1 MKRLCI
7 KMKEGGL
14 LMFVLLLACS
24 VFGLVGTEA
33 MAAEVTGVPEDTPLT
48 HQEINEDTN
57 LLEIDYGK
65 EAIDIGRD
73 VFLLTTMTD
82 EIANKHT
89 CTNVETGVF
98 EYGEM
103 EGEDTV
109 VDQVAG
115 ANLTGGNLPNTFKL
129 SNPSN
134 WKKGDTLIIPS
145 VVSTDGKP
153 LFLRIESTTGNAVT
167 AKVMNPIVTGG
178 VESFNT
184 IPASASAIKLGKAM
198 DELTGKV
205 ESKLLLPSPHTNY
218 CQTFMETIIA
228 SQRQLNVRKKVQIPF
243 SVYLEQKMRDY
254 KQKRELSRLI
264 GVKSLRHDEDNREI
278 YTSDGVFH
286 MAKNTFGMTAWNN
299 ANYTAMCRDIFETG
313 YANGSGSKILLCGAS
328 FMAGLTSVDSYSKVF
343 QAAET
348 EAVFGVK
355 CKAIDTGFGILYPKY
370 HRLLTGAYSNKA
382 IALDIP
388 YVRVDT
394 LQGEEFQTSPLN
406 DNDDQRVRG
415 VSIWESSCVV
425 LENEM
430 SHCVITGA

>member
-1 MKRLCI
+1 MKKLFF
-7 KMKEGGL
+7 KLKGSGL
-14 LMFVLLLACS
+14 LMFALLLLCA
-24 VFGLVGTEA
+24 VFGITGAEA
-33 MAAEVTGVPEDTPLT
+33 MTADITGVPEDTPLT

-82 EIANKHT
+82 EIGNRHT

-98 EYGEM
+98 EYGEQD
-103 EGEDTV
+103 GEDTV

-115 ANLTGGNLPNTFKL
+115 ANLVGGNLPNTFKL
-129 SNPSN
+129 ANPSN
-134 WKKGDTLIIPS
+134 WKKGDTLIVPS

-153 LFLRIESTTGNAVT
+153 LFLRIESSTSTTVAC
-167 AKVMNPIVTGG
+167 KVMNPIVTGA

-184 IPASASAIKLGKAM
+184 IPANASVIKLGKAM

-205 ESKLLLPSPHTNY
+205 DSKLLLPSPHTNY

-228 SQRQLNVRKKVQIPF
+228 SHRQLNVRKKVQIPF

-254 KQKRELSRLI
+254 KQKRELARLI
-264 GVKSLRHDEDNREI
+264 GVKSLRYDADNREI

-299 ANYTAMCRDIFETG
+299 DNYTAMCRDIFETG

-328 FMAGLTSVDSYSKVF
+328 FMAGLTHVEAYSKVF
-343 QAAET
+343 QSAET

-388 YVRVDT
+388 YVRIDT
-394 LQGEEFQTSPLN
+394 LQGEEFQTSPLT
-406 DNDDQRVRG
+406 DNDDQRVKG

-430 SHCVITGA
+430 SHCVVTGA